1 MTGLSSHA
9 CRPLSRLPRVLAL
22 ALGWL
27 VFAAC
32 SRVAHAGVTPLT
44 SRVVFPAGVTEQSL
58 QLVNVNPYP
67 VLVQAWVD
75 DGDVNAVPQQSTS
88 PIIALPPIFRMGP
101 TDRTSLRLIH
111 SGKALP
117 TDRESLFWLNLHEI
131 PPTKSDPPSDGQTV
145 TVTMRTQIK
154 VFVRPEKLPM
164 PVSELPQRL
173 AFSIRKESAMFC
185 LTIENPT
192 PYFATINAL
201 AVTVGD
207 ETQEITVDMIAPQSR
222 AERDFA
228 FGHAI
233 QGAAATIAF
242 SLLDDDGN
250 PVLGERK

>member
-1 MTGLSSHA
+1 M
-9 CRPLSRLPRVLAL
+9 
-22 ALGWL
+22 
-27 VFAAC
+27 
-32 SRVAHAGVTPLT
+32 T

-58 QLVNVNPYP
+58 QLVNVNMYP

-75 DGDVNAVPQQSTS
+75 DGDINAVPQQSTA

-101 TDRTSLRLIH
+101 SDRTSLRLIN

-131 PPTKSDPPSDGQTV
+131 PPTKSELPADGQTV

-154 VFVRPEKLPM
+154 VFVRPEKLSI
-164 PVSELPQRL
+164 PVSQLPERL
-173 AFSIRKESAMFC
+173 AFSIRKESGTLR

-201 AVTVGD
+201 VITVGD
-207 ETQEITVDMIAPQSR
+207 ETQKVTVDMIAPQSH
-222 AERDFA
+222 AELDLA
-228 FGHAI
+228 MGHAT

-250 PVLGERK
+250 PILGERKTTIP